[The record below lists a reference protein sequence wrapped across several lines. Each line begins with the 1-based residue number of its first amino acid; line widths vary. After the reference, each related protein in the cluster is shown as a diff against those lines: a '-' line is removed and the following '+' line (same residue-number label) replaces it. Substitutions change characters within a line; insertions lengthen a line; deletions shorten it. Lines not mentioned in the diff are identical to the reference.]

1 MSLINPGFGLIIW
14 MTLALLVVLFVLS
27 KYAWRPIMNALKERE
42 ESIEDSLRAAD
53 KAREEMQ
60 ELKIDNEKLLR
71 EAKDERDAIL
81 SLREARKIK
90 ENILDEAKEKA
101 NVEAGNIVESAKK
114 RIENEKQAAIVE
126 IKNSIA
132 TISIEIAEKIL
143 REEFKDKKKQKAYIE
158 QMLKE
163 TRLKN

>member
-14 MTLALLVVLFVLS
+14 MTLALLVVLYVLS
-27 KYAWRPIMNALKERE
+27 KYAWKPIMNALKERE
-42 ESIEDSLRAAD
+42 ESIEESLRAAD
-53 KAREEMQ
+53 KAREEMKD
-60 ELKIDNEKLLR
+60 LKLDNEKLLR

-81 SLREARKIK
+81 SEARKIK
-90 ENILDEAKEKA
+90 EKILEEAKEKA

-114 RIENEKQAAIVE
+114 RIENEKQAAIID

-143 REEFKDKKKQKAYIE
+143 REEFKDKKKQATYIDK
-158 QMLKE
+158 MLKE
-163 TRLKN
+163 TRLN